1 MEQEINRLQNDT
13 STKEDLVIKGRQM
26 QDEVTLLRKQIAH
39 LSMMKEQMKSDMDT
53 NYRSEDFK
61 QGRLQ
66 QALAKVQGLHRLKCR
81 EVEELTASQNA
92 LEAKMKEMEAGRD
105 SWRSQYLEIREINKD
120 IEQKVKALQ
129 KQLNAQLR
137 IGKENLNNSC

>member
-1 MEQEINRLQNDT
+1 
-13 STKEDLVIKGRQM
+13 
-26 QDEVTLLRKQIAH
+26 
-39 LSMMKEQMKSDMDT
+39 
-53 NYRSEDFK
+53 
-61 QGRLQ
+61 
-66 QALAKVQGLHRLKCR
+66 
-81 EVEELTASQNA
+81 
-92 LEAKMKEMEAGRD
+92 MKEMEAGRD